1 MTSTPPNAEAAESAI
16 RQIGAEFRRLRG
28 LRGERIE
35 DISAYLNIKSTH
47 IFGVEQGDLSVI
59 ASKREAKSVV
69 RRYADYLG
77 LDGEGI
83 AGPMD
88 PIIGSLQGD
97 KAPPKP
103 QPALRFDRT
112 SAILL
117 ACSVVLGVVIG
128 WSSIGDVSQFDLL
141 TPPVNAGI
149 VGSAEPEAT
158 PLEEEA
164 DHDAAALATD
174 QTRSLNAVNE
184 RDDDQPITDV
194 AEGLSGEAAEAS
206 DALLAELKTAIAAE
220 EDAAKLENPANVLA
234 AIFAERGD
242 GAHIYE
248 AENTDARVIVRAL
261 SDVSVQVASR
271 SRDYVWTQ
279 TMKPRE
285 MLMVP
290 NRNDLEL
297 WSGDAAGIELLLD
310 GAILPTLG
318 PPGTVVSGLSLAVAS
333 LEGLVDRASAIG
345 GTNAE
350 TSTSQ

>member
-1 MTSTPPNAEAAESAI
+1 MTSKPPNAEAAESAI
-16 RQIGAEFRRLRG
+16 RQIGAEFRRLRS

-59 ASKREAKSVV
+59 TSKREAKSVV

-88 PIIGSLQGD
+88 PIIASLQGD

-103 QPALRFDRT
+103 QPAVRFDRT
-112 SAILL
+112 TAIILTL
-117 ACSVVLGVVIG
+117 SIGIGAIIG
-128 WSSIGDVSQFDLL
+128 WFSMGDVNRFDLL
-141 TPPVNAGI
+141 TPPVNATI
-149 VGSAEPEAT
+149 VDTVKPDDVTVPEDKEDVDVAVSPT
-158 PLEEEA
+158 
-164 DHDAAALATD
+164 TS
-174 QTRSLNAVNE
+174 TRSLDTVIESADE
-184 RDDDQPITDV
+184 QSITDV
-194 AEGLSGEAAEAS
+194 AESLSGEAAEAS
-206 DALLAELKTAIAAE
+206 DALLAELKTAIAEE
-220 EDAAKLENPANVLA
+220 EDEARSENPANVLA

-242 GAHIYE
+242 RAHIYE

-271 SRDYVWTQ
+271 SRDYVWTH

-310 GAILPTLG
+310 GAILPPLG
-318 PPGTVVSGLSLAVAS
+318 PPGTVISGLSLAAAS
-333 LEGLVDRASAIG
+333 LEVLVDQASANG
-345 GTNAE
+345 GKPTF
-350 TSTSQ
+350 

>member
-59 ASKREAKSVV
+59 TSQREAKSVV

-88 PIIGSLQGD
+88 PIIASLQGD

-103 QPALRFDRT
+103 QPTVRFDRT
-112 SAILL
+112 SAII
-117 ACSVVLGVVIG
+117 LGSSIGLGMVIG
-128 WSSIGDVSQFDLL
+128 WFSMGDVNRFDLL
-141 TPPVNAGI
+141 TPPVNASI
-149 VGSAEPEAT
+149 VDTTTEPDDVTILDDDANVNVAALTTDSTRSLAT
-158 PLEEEA
+158 ADEPLEE
-164 DHDAAALATD
+164 
-174 QTRSLNAVNE
+174 
-184 RDDDQPITDV
+184 QPITEV
-194 AEGLSGEAAEAS
+194 AEKLSGEAAEAS
-206 DALLAELKTAIAAE
+206 DALLAELKTAIAE
-220 EDAAKLENPANVLA
+220 EEEATRLENPANVLA

-242 GAHIYE
+242 RAHIYE

-271 SRDYVWTQ
+271 SRDYVWTH

-310 GAILPTLG
+310 GAILPPLG
-318 PPGTVVSGLSLAVAS
+318 PPGTVISGLSLATAS
-333 LEGLVDRASAIG
+333 LEVLVDQATTNG
-345 GTNAE
+345 GKPTF
-350 TSTSQ
+350 

>member
-59 ASKREAKSVV
+59 TSKREAKSVV

-88 PIIGSLQGD
+88 PIIASLQGD
-97 KAPPKP
+97 KAPPKS

-112 SAILL
+112 SGIILGS
-117 ACSVVLGVVIG
+117 SVVLGIVAG
-128 WSSIGDVSQFDLL
+128 WFSMGDVEQFDLL
-141 TPPVNAGI
+141 TPPVNASI
-149 VGSAEPEAT
+149 VDGFDPDVKASEGDAT
-158 PLEEEA
+158 V
-164 DHDAAALATD
+164 DFAALSAGS
-174 QTRSLNAVNE
+174 TRSLDVTNAPDRE
-184 RDDDQPITDV
+184 QSITDI
-194 AEGLSGEAAEAS
+194 AESLSGEAAEAS
-206 DALLAELKTAIAAE
+206 DALLAELKTAIAE
-220 EDAAKLENPANVLA
+220 EENEAIPENPANVLA

-261 SDVSVQVASR
+261 SNVSVQVASR

-310 GAILPTLG
+310 GAILPQLG
-318 PPGTVVSGLSLAVAS
+318 PPGTVISGLSLAAAS
-333 LEGLVDRASAIG
+333 LEVLVNQASANG
-345 GTNAE
+345 GKPTF
-350 TSTSQ
+350 